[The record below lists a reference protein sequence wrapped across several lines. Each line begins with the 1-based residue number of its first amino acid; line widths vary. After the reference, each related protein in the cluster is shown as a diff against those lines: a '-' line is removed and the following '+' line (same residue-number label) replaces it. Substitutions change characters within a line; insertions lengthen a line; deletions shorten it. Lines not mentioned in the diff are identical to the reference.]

1 MDGRRCILFQ
11 IRAARRSPAVSAK
24 TARRAFPI
32 FETIAALIVL
42 IGYGGIAYL
51 EVRLHGAQPTF
62 DSQSTYD
69 AHPGGY
75 RALYDFMRAE
85 GARVERFERRPAYLD
100 ESVDTYVV
108 ADSPFGLAGYSP
120 ADYDALERW
129 VKAGGRLVI
138 IGAVRL
144 PDELKVPP
152 ISVQHVKNDLAHPA
166 VSASLTSGVASLSG
180 DSNLRIPL
188 RRAQAQTPL
197 AADRAGLVA
206 STYGYGKG
214 NVVVITDDTLF
225 QNRNLARAD
234 NARFAYDALTGGGDR
249 TSVVAFDEFTH
260 GFQSGDSLWAVLP
273 TPLRYGAALLGFAFV
288 LLLVGSLFRFG
299 PVARLPM
306 ETERTSSEYLS
317 SMAAL
322 LARGGAARIALRSV
336 ADACLRDVAASLGM
350 AEGTPI
356 ARVADA
362 LRHRPNGGAMADN
375 VLELNRLRSYERPTD
390 TELLEAVRV
399 AATLRKE
406 YAPYARI
413 GFGRRSTTTRRS
425 A

>member
-1 MDGRRCILFQ
+1 MDVGGRKLFPLY
-11 IRAARRSPAVSAK
+11 AARRSPTVSAK
-24 TARRAFPI
+24 VRRAFPI
-32 FETIAALIVL
+32 FEVIAALIVL

-75 RALYDFMRAE
+75 RALYDVLRAE

-100 ESVDTYVV
+100 EGVDTYVI
-108 ADSPFGLAGYSP
+108 ADSPYGLLNESP
-120 ADYDALERW
+120 ADFDSLERW

-138 IGAVRL
+138 VGAVLL
-144 PDELKVPP
+144 PDELKVPH
-152 ISVQHVKNDLAHPA
+152 IDAAHVKNDRARPA
-166 VSASLTSGVASLSG
+166 VSTPLTFGVATLAG
-180 DSNLRIPL
+180 DSDLRIPL
-188 RRAQAQTPL
+188 RQAQTQTPL

-214 NVVVITDDTLF
+214 NIVVITDDTLF

-234 NARFAYDALTGGGDR
+234 NARFAYDALTAGGDR
-249 TSVVAFDEFTH
+249 AKVIAFDEFSH

-273 TPLRYGAALLGFAFV
+273 TSMRFGAALLGCAFL

-299 PVARLPM
+299 PVTRLPV
-306 ETERTSSEYLS
+306 ETERTSSEYLA

-336 ADACLRDVAASLGM
+336 ADACLRDVASSLGLG
-350 AEGTPI
+350 EGAPT
-356 ARVADA
+356 ARVAEA
-362 LRHRPNGGAMADN
+362 LRHRPGGEAMADN

-390 TELLEAVRV
+390 TELLQAVRV

-413 GFGRRSTTTRRS
+413 GFGRRTTTARRS

>member
-1 MDGRRCILFQ
+1 
-11 IRAARRSPAVSAK
+11 VSAK

-32 FETIAALIVL
+32 FETIAALVVL

-51 EVRLHGAQPTF
+51 EVRLHSAQPTS

-75 RALYDFMRAE
+75 RALYDFMRTE

-100 ESVDTYVV
+100 EGVDTYVV
-108 ADSPFGLAGYSP
+108 ADSPFGLSGYSP

-138 IGAVRL
+138 IGAVPL

-152 ISVQHVKNDLAHPA
+152 VTAQHVKNDRAHRA
-166 VSASLTSGVASLSG
+166 VSAPLTSGVANLSG

-188 RRAQAQTPL
+188 RKAQTQTPL
-197 AADRAGLVA
+197 AADHAGLVA
-206 STYGYGKG
+206 STYCYGKG
-214 NVVVITDDTLF
+214 YIVVITDDTLF
-225 QNRNLARAD
+225 QNRNLAHAD
-234 NARFAYDALTGGGDR
+234 NARFAYDTLTGGGDR

-273 TPLRYGAALLGFAFV
+273 TPMRYGAALLGFAFV

-299 PVARLPM
+299 PVARLPV
-306 ETERTSSEYLS
+306 ETERTSSEYLA

-322 LARGGAARIALRSV
+322 LERGGAARIALRSV

-350 AEGTPI
+350 GEGTPI

-362 LRHRPNGGAMADN
+362 LRHRPDGGAMADN

-413 GFGRRSTTTRRS
+413 GFGRRSTTARRS

>member
-1 MDGRRCILFQ
+1 MDVCRRILWQ
-11 IRAARRSPAVSAK
+11 VHAARRSSTLSAK
-24 TARRAFPI
+24 APRRAFPI
-32 FETIAALIVL
+32 FEAIAALIVL

-51 EVRLHGAQPTF
+51 EVRLHSGQPTF

-75 RALYDFMRAE
+75 RALYDFLRAE
-85 GARVERFERRPAYLD
+85 GTRVERFERRPAYLD
-100 ESVDTYVV
+100 DGVDTYVI
-108 ADSPFGLAGYSP
+108 ADSPFGLQDESA
-120 ADYDALERW
+120 ADFDALERW

-138 IGAVRL
+138 IGAVPL
-144 PDELKVPP
+144 PGELKVPP
-152 ISVQHVKNDLAHPA
+152 IAAQHVKNDRARPS
-166 VSASLTSGVASLSG
+166 VSAPLTSGVAHLSG
-180 DSNLRIPL
+180 DSDLRIPL
-188 RRAQAQTPL
+188 RQAQTQAPL

-206 STYGYGKG
+206 STYDYGKG
-214 NVVVITDDTLF
+214 DVVVIADDTLF
-225 QNRNLARAD
+225 QNRNLAHAD
-234 NARFAYDALTGGGDR
+234 NARFAYDALTAGGDR
-249 TSVVAFDEFTH
+249 SKVVAFDEFSH

-273 TPLRYGAALLGFAFV
+273 TPMRYGAALLGFAFI
-288 LLLVGSLFRFG
+288 LLLIGSLFRFG
-299 PVARLPM
+299 PVTRLPV
-306 ETERTSSEYLS
+306 ETERTSSEYLA

-336 ADACLRDVAASLGM
+336 ADACLRDVAGSLGM
-350 AEGTPI
+350 GEGTPI

-362 LRHRPNGGAMADN
+362 LRHRPDGSAMADN

-413 GFGRRSTTTRRS
+413 GFGRRSTTARRS